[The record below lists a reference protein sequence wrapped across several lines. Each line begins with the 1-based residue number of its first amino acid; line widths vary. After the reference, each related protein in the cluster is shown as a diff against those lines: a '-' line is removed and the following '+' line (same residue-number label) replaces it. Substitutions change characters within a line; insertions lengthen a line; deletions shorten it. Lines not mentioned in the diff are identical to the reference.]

1 MPTSDNL
8 RENIMM
14 KKSSLALA
22 ISVMVSGPAFSAAFV
37 NGGFETGDL
46 SGWTQGGG
54 CWNSNNCA
62 SNVYVPYTGGALPTA
77 PQYAGGTPVN
87 TIMSAG
93 TDPYTGQNTVYNGNY
108 SVRVNNSINNYSVS
122 TISQSVANY
131 TDNDIYFQWNAVLES
146 SHGLNNSD
154 YFSLTLTDNTT
165 NTVLLTRSF
174 SSASAPATFT
184 YYNGWYG
191 SGWQLEHIDLTT
203 AGAGGTSIV
212 GHDLT
217 LSLLASDCPYGGH
230 AGYVYL
236 DGFAPTIQPPGP
248 NPTPEPATL
257 ALLGLGLAGLS
268 AARRRKVA

>member
-1 MPTSDNL
+1 
-8 RENIMM
+8 MM

-54 CWNSNNCA
+54 CWGSNNCGN
-62 SNVYVPYTGGALPTA
+62 NVYVPYTGGALPTA

-93 TDPYTGQNTVYNGNY
+93 TDPITGQNTVYNGNY

-122 TISQSVANY
+122 TISQSVTNY
-131 TDNDIYFQWNAVLES
+131 TSNDIYFQWNAVLES

-154 YFSLTLTDNTT
+154 YFSLTLTDNTS
-165 NTVLLTRSF
+165 NTVLLTRSY
-174 SSASAPATFT
+174 SSASASGLFT
-184 YYNGWYG
+184 SYQFGHWYG

-257 ALLGLGLAGLS
+257 ALVGLGLAGLS
-268 AARRRKVA
+268 AARRRKAA

>member
-1 MPTSDNL
+1 
-8 RENIMM
+8 M

-22 ISVMVSGPAFSAAFV
+22 ISMMVSGPAFSAAFV

-54 CWNSNNCA
+54 CWGGNNCGN
-62 SNVYVPYTGGALPTA
+62 NVYVPYTGGALPTA

-87 TIMSAG
+87 TIMGAG
-93 TDPYTGQNTVYNGNY
+93 TDPITGQSTVYNGNY

-122 TISQSVANY
+122 TISQSVLNY
-131 TDNDIYFQWNAVLES
+131 TSNDIYFQWNAVLES

-154 YFSLTLTDNTT
+154 YFSLTLTDNTS
-165 NTVLLTRSF
+165 NTVLLTRSY
-174 SSASAPATFT
+174 SSASASGLFT
-184 YYNGWYG
+184 SYQSGHWYG

-248 NPTPEPATL
+248 NATPEPATL

-268 AARRRKVA
+268 AARRRKTA